1 MKPWGDVV
9 SRWGF
14 TMWNI
19 TTLPYQTWRGFPQQL
34 SSFFCHFTLFLS
46 STLLQIFLQPHPVCY
61 GFLPHLSGR
70 RRKPTFFFATV
81 YSKDKVLF
89 HWNFITKLHNLAF
102 KKIYKPLRQWSR
114 FSLVFVCIL
123 RSALSNPKVEKH
135 YVTGYHLLFKTAT
148 SRIPL
153 SVSWAMQLIW
163 LDWLTVTK

>member
-1 MKPWGDVV
+1 MKPWGDVA

-34 SSFFCHFTLFLS
+34 SSFFCHFTLSLFRSFADLS
-46 STLLQIFLQPHPVCY
+46 AAPPFCY

-70 RRKPTFFFATV
+70 RQKPTFFFSTV

-89 HWNFITKLHNLAF
+89 HWNFITKITQSSIL
-102 KKIYKPLRQWSR
+102 KKYKPPKQWSR
-114 FSLVFVCIL
+114 FSLVFACIL

-148 SRIPL
+148 SCIPP
-153 SVSWAMQLIW
+153 SVSWEMQLIW
-163 LDWLTVTK
+163 LDWLTLTK